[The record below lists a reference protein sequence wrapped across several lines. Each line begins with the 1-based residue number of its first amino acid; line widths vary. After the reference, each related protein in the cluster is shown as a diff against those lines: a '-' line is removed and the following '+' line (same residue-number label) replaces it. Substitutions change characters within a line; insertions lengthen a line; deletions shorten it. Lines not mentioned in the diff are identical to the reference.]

1 MELNSEAVMEFGGF
15 QKLTVLDFPEV
26 VSCIVFTKG
35 CNFRCPF
42 CHNSLLVD
50 NKCETYKEDEIL
62 SFLEKRKKVL
72 DGIVISGGE
81 PLMHDIEGFL
91 YKVKELG
98 YKIKIDTNGTYPE
111 KLKDLVKK
119 GLADYVAMDIKNIP
133 EKYSQTAGIDFPYHI
148 IKESIEFLLSGKVDY
163 EFRTTVTKEF
173 HTPKD
178 IENIAREIS
187 GAKRYFIQNFVNSG
201 NVFCDNLT
209 PFSDVELE
217 QMAQRAQKF
226 VPSVKIR

>member
-1 MELNSEAVMEFGGF
+1 MEFGGF
-15 QKLTVLDFPEV
+15 QKLTVLDFPGQV
-26 VSCIVFTKG
+26 ACIVFTKG

-50 NKCETYKEDEIL
+50 NKCETYKEEEIL
-62 SFLEKRKKVL
+62 SFLEKRKNVL

-81 PLMHDIEGFL
+81 PLMHDIEDFL

-111 KLKDLVKK
+111 KLKELVKK

-133 EKYSQTAGIDFPYHI
+133 EKYSQTAGVGFPYKI
-148 IKESIEFLLSGKVDY
+148 IEESIDFLLSDKVDY

-173 HTPKD
+173 HTAND
-178 IENIAREIS
+178 LENIAKKIS
-187 GAKRYFIQNFVNSG
+187 GAKRYFIQNFVDSG
-201 NVFCDNLT
+201 NVFLKNLT
-209 PFSDVELE
+209 PFSEDELE
-217 QMAQRAQKF
+217 QMAQRTKKF
-226 VPSVKIR
+226 VPSVKTR

>member
-1 MELNSEAVMEFGGF
+1 MEFGGF
-15 QKLTVLDFPEV
+15 QKLTVLDFPGQV
-26 VSCIVFTKG
+26 ACIVFTKG

-42 CHNSLLVD
+42 CHNSLLVEE
-50 NKCETYKEDEIL
+50 KCETYKEEEIL

-81 PLMHDIEGFL
+81 PLMHDIEDFL

-119 GLADYVAMDIKNIP
+119 GLVDYVAMDIKNVP
-133 EKYSQTAGIDFPYHI
+133 EKYFETAGVDFYYNLIEKSID
-148 IKESIEFLLSGKVDY
+148 FLLSDKVDY

-173 HTPKD
+173 HTPIDLEK
-178 IENIAREIS
+178 ISMRIS
-187 GAKRYFIQNFVNSG
+187 GSKRYFIQNFVDSG
-201 NVFCDNLT
+201 NVFSNNLT
-209 PFSDVELE
+209 PVSEDELE

-226 VPSVKIR
+226 VPTVKIR